1 VWGARC
7 NTVKRRL
14 GTVGHCTTHPHGIG
28 SRKLETHDHL
38 VKTSFDRVGKDR
50 SGSTRS
56 NTAVAEQEDSALPR
70 DKEGDMKK
78 TDTISLAKAV
88 ILTLAEIKAAVEAF
102 DRGETNAFDA
112 LDAIVVKVEAYR
124 TTATAH
130 REAA

>member
-1 VWGARC
+1 
-7 NTVKRRL
+7 
-14 GTVGHCTTHPHGIG
+14 
-28 SRKLETHDHL
+28 
-38 VKTSFDRVGKDR
+38 
-50 SGSTRS
+50 
-56 NTAVAEQEDSALPR
+56 
-70 DKEGDMKK
+70 MKK

-112 LDAIVVKVEAYR
+112 LDAIVVEVEAYR